1 MSHIDRFL
9 KIASAIGYPVTSADV
24 KILDFGCGS
33 GSAVVEA
40 RAKGLDVFGCDLSN
54 GLGSAPKVLVER
66 GVLRGIDM
74 SNYRIPFEND
84 QFDLVASHQV
94 LEHVQKYEEVL
105 REIRRVLKLGGI
117 SIHMFPSRYS
127 PIEPHVS
134 VPLATMIRSMNWL
147 KIWAYLGIRNE
158 YQNDLPARKVA
169 ELNYQYL
176 NTSTNYLTKRE
187 LRHHFSKSF
196 PFVLFVEKEYLAAG
210 NGYGPL
216 IAKLPVVP
224 SLFGA
229 FLSRVVACA

>member
-1 MSHIDRFL
+1 MSQIDRFL
-9 KIASAIGYPVTSADV
+9 KIASAIGYPVTSGNV

-40 RAKGLDVFGCDLSN
+40 RSKGLDVFGCDLSN

-66 GVLRGIDM
+66 GVLRAIDM

-94 LEHVQKYEEVL
+94 LEHVQNYDEVL
-105 REIRRVLKLGGI
+105 HEVRRVLKAGGV
-117 SIHMFPSRYS
+117 SIHIFPSRYI
-127 PIEPHVS
+127 PIEPHVY
-134 VPLATMIRSMNWL
+134 VPLATMIRSINWL
-147 KIWAYLGIRNE
+147 KFWAYSGIRNE
-158 YQNDLPARKVA
+158 YQNDLPARNVA
-169 ELNYQYL
+169 ELNYQFL
-176 NTSTNYLTKRE
+176 HTSTNYLTKCE
-187 LRHHFSKSF
+187 LRHQFSKSF

-216 IAKLPVVP
+216 IAKLPLVP

-229 FLSRVVACA
+229 FLNRVVAFA

>member
-1 MSHIDRFL
+1 MSHIDRFV
-9 KIASAIGYPVTSADV
+9 KIASAIGYSVTSADV

-176 NTSTNYLTKRE
+176 NTSTNYLTKCE
-187 LRHHFSKSF
+187 LRHQFSKSF
-196 PFVLFVEKEYLAAG
+196 PFVLFVEEEYLAAG
-210 NGYGPL
+210 NRYGPL
-216 IAKLPVVP
+216 IAKLPLVP

-229 FLSRVVACA
+229 FLSRVVALA